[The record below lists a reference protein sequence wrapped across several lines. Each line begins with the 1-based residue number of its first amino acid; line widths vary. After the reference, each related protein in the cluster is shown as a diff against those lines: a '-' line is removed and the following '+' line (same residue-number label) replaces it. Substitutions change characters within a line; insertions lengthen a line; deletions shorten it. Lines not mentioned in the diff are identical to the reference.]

1 MVRAVL
7 YLLLAVLLITFLRS
21 IIGILGKWI
30 AGLLAPG
37 PASTRPPVSPG
48 GELKRD
54 PVCGVYVSTAA
65 SLKLTE
71 GGEVPHFCS
80 AACRDKYRQSRRERA

>member
-7 YLLLAVLLITFLRS
+7 YLLLAVLAITFLRS
-21 IIGILGKWI
+21 IIGILGKLI

-37 PASTRPPVSPG
+37 PPSSSPPVSPG

-54 PVCGVYVSTAA
+54 PVCGVYISTAS

-71 GGEVPHFCS
+71 GGQVIHFCS
-80 AACRDKYRQSRRERA
+80 TACRDKYRQSRRERG